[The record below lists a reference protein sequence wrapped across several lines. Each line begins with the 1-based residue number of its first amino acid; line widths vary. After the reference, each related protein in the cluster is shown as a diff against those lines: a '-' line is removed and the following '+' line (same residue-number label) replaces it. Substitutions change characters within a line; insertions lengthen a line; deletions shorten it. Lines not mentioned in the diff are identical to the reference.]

1 MVEQYLRRL
10 NMLLLKN
17 TSLKDPKEEKSGMF
31 LLLLFASFLLL
42 KIHSM
47 YFQPSSHP

>member
-17 TSLKDPKEEKSGMF
+17 TSLKDLKEEKSGMC
-31 LLLLFASFLLL
+31 LLFFASFLLL
-42 KIHSM
+42 KINSM